1 MSFNDARFN
10 SHNSYKTSYVKDPN
24 WEWLRQNL
32 VLVLESAPPS
42 SRQRGVRASERGSQL
57 LNLKRSASQFWE
69 QLSKTMCKYI
79 RRISRYNSVPDWNE
93 INLRHY
99 MYPYVPLRGGN
110 KYNPPSHHARFE
122 AQCALHTQSAR
133 KYLDLFDTQSLEH
146 KLCPKHL
153 HSLSGLVGW

>member
-24 WEWLRQNL
+24 WEWLRRSL
-32 VLVLESAPPS
+32 VLASESAPPS
-42 SRQRGVRASERGSQL
+42 SGQRGVRASERGSQL
-57 LNLKRSASQFWE
+57 LNLKRSASQCWE
-69 QLSKTMCKYI
+69 QLSKTTCKYI

-110 KYNPPSHHARFE
+110 KYKKK
-122 AQCALHTQSAR
+122 TVG
-133 KYLDLFDTQSLEH
+133 
-146 KLCPKHL
+146 PK
-153 HSLSGLVGW
+153 SRWGGVGPGPVRLSQTSPIPRSPDGDNNEKCV